1 MLISKILTFATYICV
16 FLAGYMVKSQSE
28 GKKMYLDTTIMDE
41 DISDKWIAIQRI
53 RQDSHG
59 LFITEQDLAW
69 EENNYLKQRGYE

>member
-1 MLISKILTFATYICV
+1 
-16 FLAGYMVKSQSE
+16 
-28 GKKMYLDTTIMDE
+28 MYLDTTIMDE